1 MSGVV
6 RIAGRRVPRL
16 LLAPWRPSAS
26 IGVWMRPTAAVAA
39 AATPA
44 WGRSL
49 GASPPTVAA
58 TVTAAALSTS
68 AAATQAQS
76 AVAAATPA
84 GASRVAVPDGT
95 TAPATVAA
103 GAAAAAPAPSV
114 DPAMLRRR
122 NIGISAHIDSGKTT
136 LTERVLFYTG
146 RIRAIHEVRGKDG
159 VGAKMDSMDL
169 EREKGITIQSA
180 ATSAVWGDADIN
192 IIDTPG
198 HVDFTIEVERAL
210 RVLDGAVLVLCAVSG
225 VQSQSLTV
233 DRQMKRYRV
242 PRITFINKLDRAGS
256 DPARVIGQL
265 RTKLHIAAAAVQ
277 VPIGL
282 EADLCGVV
290 DVITRQAVYFDGPNG
305 ESVRREAVPAEMEAA
320 VEAARSELIETLAN
334 VDEELGDLFLA
345 EEPISEDQIVA
356 AIRRATIARTFTP
369 VFLGSAL
376 KNTGVQTLLDGV
388 VAYLPHPG
396 DVSNSAV
403 LLDKGGRR
411 GQRSEATDGGATEAA
426 AAAPAVSEQS
436 FELVPDTAAPLV
448 SLAFKLEDG
457 RFGQLT
463 YIRVYQGVLRRGS
476 SVINVRTGKRTK
488 VPRLVQMHSSEMTD
502 IDAAPAGDICA
513 MFGMEC
519 ASGDTFVD
527 ADKGPL
533 VSLESLH
540 VPEPVISLAIIPA
553 KRSDGGTAF
562 AKALARFS
570 REDPT
575 FRVSLDPESNETII
589 SGMGE
594 LHLQIYV
601 ARMQREYGVDVTVGA
616 PKVNYR
622 ETVQQN
628 APFNYVH
635 KKQSGGSGQF
645 AGVIGDLSPTPSG
658 SKDNVFVNKLVGNN
672 VPPQFVPAIE
682 KGFHEACAEG
692 ALTGHPVQ
700 GVTFTLRDG
709 KAHSVDSNEL
719 AFRMASIMGF
729 RQAYSAAGGTVLEPV
744 MRVEVAAP
752 SEFQGGV
759 MGGLNRRRAVI
770 LASTTHG
777 DDVTIEAEVPLASM
791 FGYSTELRSSTQG
804 KGEYS
809 MELLEHRPAP
819 SSEIKVL
826 KEAYEEKKL
835 AGRKQ

>member
-1 MSGVV
+1 M
-6 RIAGRRVPRL
+6 
-16 LLAPWRPSAS
+16 
-26 IGVWMRPTAAVAA
+26 
-39 AATPA
+39 
-44 WGRSL
+44 
-49 GASPPTVAA
+49 
-58 TVTAAALSTS
+58 
-68 AAATQAQS
+68 
-76 AVAAATPA
+76 
-84 GASRVAVPDGT
+84 
-95 TAPATVAA
+95 
-103 GAAAAAPAPSV
+103 
-114 DPAMLRRR
+114 DPALLRRR

-180 ATSAVWGDADIN
+180 ATSAAWGDADIN

-256 DPARVIGQL
+256 DPTRVIGQL

-290 DVITRQAVYFDGPNG
+290 DVITRQAIYFGGPNG
-305 ESVRREAVPAEMEAA
+305 ETVRREAVPAQMEAA
-320 VEAARSELIETLAN
+320 VEAARAELIETLAD

-411 GQRSEATDGGATEAA
+411 GRRSGATDDAATEEASA
-426 AAAPAVSEQS
+426 DSPAVAERS

-476 SVINVRTGKRTK
+476 SVVNVRTGKRTK

-513 MFGMEC
+513 MFGLEC

-622 ETVQQN
+622 ETVLQN

-645 AGVIGDLSPTPSG
+645 AGVVGDLSPTPSG

-729 RQAYSAAGGTVLEPV
+729 RQAYNAAGGTVLEPV

-819 SSEIKVL
+819 LSEIKAL

>member
-1 MSGVV
+1 M
-6 RIAGRRVPRL
+6 
-16 LLAPWRPSAS
+16 
-26 IGVWMRPTAAVAA
+26 
-39 AATPA
+39 
-44 WGRSL
+44 
-49 GASPPTVAA
+49 
-58 TVTAAALSTS
+58 
-68 AAATQAQS
+68 
-76 AVAAATPA
+76 
-84 GASRVAVPDGT
+84 
-95 TAPATVAA
+95 
-103 GAAAAAPAPSV
+103 AAPAADDREPTAEGAPAKPPPAPPRPTL
-114 DPAMLRRR
+114 DPALLRRR

-180 ATSAVWGDADIN
+180 ATSATWGDADIN

-256 DPARVIGQL
+256 DPARVVEQL
-265 RTKLHIAAAAVQ
+265 RSKFHIAAAALQ

-282 EADLCGVV
+282 EGDLCGIV
-290 DVITRQAVYFDGPNG
+290 DVITREAVYFDGPNG
-305 ESVRREAVPAEMEAA
+305 EEIRREVVPAEMVDA
-320 VEAARSELIETLAN
+320 VEAARAELIETLAD
-334 VDEELGDLFLA
+334 VDEAVGDLYLA
-345 EEPISEDQIVA
+345 EEPISEEQIVA
-356 AIRRATIARTFTP
+356 AVRRATIARTFTP
-369 VFLGSAL
+369 VLLGSAL
-376 KNTGVQTLLDGV
+376 KNTGVQTLLDAV

-396 DVSNSAV
+396 DVTNTAV
-403 LLDKGGRR
+403 MLDKVARR
-411 GQRSEATDGGATEAA
+411 GRGAGTEAA
-426 AAAPAVSEQS
+426 AEAASAADDAAAVADEADAAAGEADGAVAAAAPELAERS
-436 FELVPDTAAPLV
+436 FELVPDASAPLV

-463 YIRVYQGVLRRGS
+463 YIRVYQGVLRRGAS
-476 SVINVRTGKRTK
+476 ILNVRTGKRTK

-502 IDAAPAGDICA
+502 VEAAPAGDICA

-527 ADKGPL
+527 AAGGPL

-540 VPEPVISLAIIPA
+540 VPEPVISLAITPS

-562 AKALARFS
+562 AKALSRFS

-575 FRVSLDPESNETII
+575 FRVALDPESKETII

-601 ARMQREYGVDVTVGA
+601 QRMQREYGVDVTVGA

-622 ETVQQN
+622 ETVQTD
-628 APFNYVH
+628 ASFNYVH

-645 AGVIGDLSPTPSG
+645 AGVIGDLAPTPG
-658 SKDNVFVNKLVGNN
+658 GGKENVFVNKLVGNN
-672 VPPQFVPAIE
+672 VPPQFLPAIE
-682 KGFHEACAEG
+682 KGFREACADG
-692 ALTGHPVQ
+692 ALTGHAVQ

-729 RQAYSAAGGTVLEPV
+729 RQAYSAAGATVLEPV

-777 DDVTIEAEVPLASM
+777 DDVTIEAEVPLSAM
-791 FGYSTELRSSTQG
+791 FGYSTELRSGTQG

-819 SSEIKVL
+819 QSEIKVL
-826 KEAYEEKKL
+826 QEAYEEKKM

>member
-1 MSGVV
+1 
-6 RIAGRRVPRL
+6 
-16 LLAPWRPSAS
+16 
-26 IGVWMRPTAAVAA
+26 
-39 AATPA
+39 
-44 WGRSL
+44 
-49 GASPPTVAA
+49 
-58 TVTAAALSTS
+58 
-68 AAATQAQS
+68 
-76 AVAAATPA
+76 
-84 GASRVAVPDGT
+84 
-95 TAPATVAA
+95 
-103 GAAAAAPAPSV
+103 
-114 DPAMLRRR
+114 MLRRR

-180 ATSAVWGDADIN
+180 ATSATWGDADIN

-256 DPARVIGQL
+256 DPARVIKQL
-265 RTKLHIAAAAVQ
+265 RTKFHIAAAAVQ

-290 DVITRQAVYFDGPNG
+290 DVITRQAIYFDGPNG
-305 ESVRREAVPAEMEAA
+305 ESIRREAVPAEMEAA
-320 VEAARSELIETLAN
+320 VEATRAELVETLAD

-345 EEPISEDQIVA
+345 EEAISEDQIVA

-369 VFLGSAL
+369 VLLGSAL

-388 VAYLPHPG
+388 VAYLPHPA
-396 DVSNSAV
+396 DVSNTAV
-403 LLDKGGRR
+403 LLEKAGRR
-411 GQRSEATDGGATEAA
+411 GRRSGGGAMAAALADEAGGESAEATAAVVVDGDGSADGAPSGEAA
-426 AAAPAVSEQS
+426 AAAAAVAERS

-476 SVINVRTGKRTK
+476 SVLNVRTGKRTK

-513 MFGMEC
+513 MFGLEC

-527 ADKGPL
+527 ADNGPL

-540 VPEPVISLAIIPA
+540 VPEPVISLAVIPA

-575 FRVSLDPESNETII
+575 FRVALDPESKETII

-622 ETVQQN
+622 ETVQQD
-628 APFNYVH
+628 ASFNYVH

-645 AGVIGDLSPTPSG
+645 AGVIGDLAPTPGG

-672 VPPQFVPAIE
+672 VPPQFLPAIE
-682 KGFHEACAEG
+682 KGFREACAEG

-729 RQAYSAAGGTVLEPV
+729 RQAYGAAGGTVLEPV
-744 MRVEVAAP
+744 MRVEVASP

-809 MELLEHRPAP
+809 MELLEHRPAS